1 MQRGAALAIG
11 VVWFALASAVDAAEA
26 ERATWIFLRDRGQAM
41 SGAEALALARAF
53 PPEAWARRAEASGV
67 ALPDEADR
75 PLAAAYVAAIAS
87 RAEIRVESR
96 WLNAVSVNADPAA
109 LAEIAQLPFVIGMR
123 PVAVAREASLG
134 PRYAADGTPLE
145 GAPPLS
151 LRRTVPLPSPRSSHL
166 APQGPAP
173 YGPSYGQLAEIGV
186 TVAHAV
192 GFTGN
197 RVGVMML
204 DTGFRKDHHAF
215 THTRLLAERDFV
227 FHDGNTQNEGGDD
240 PEQHHHGTGTWAVA
254 GGYDPGHIVGPGYGA
269 SFFLAKTEDIRSET
283 QAEEDN
289 YVAAL
294 EWADSL
300 GVRVTSASLSYT
312 CFDNGACYAPEDYDG
327 DTAVITRAVDRAAA
341 RGILVMNAAG
351 NYGPG
356 YPSIGTPAD
365 GDSMIAVGAVDSL
378 NRVAYFSSRGPT
390 FDGRIKPEVMA
401 RGVDTWWAD
410 SFDPS
415 AYGPAAGT
423 SLSTPLVGG
432 SAALL
437 LEAHP
442 EWSNMDARAALLA
455 TADKH
460 TAPDNDFGWGRIN
473 VLAAIYSAP
482 LLYPYPFSLVSPA
495 DGTTS
500 STLTPTFRWRSTHD
514 GDTSSA
520 LAYRVRLIEV
530 GGPGGLPIVLFAGS
544 DTTYTPVSPLAPG
557 KSYLWEVSADDPVS
571 HRRLSREQW
580 TITMPASSDLPPV
593 HFDDG
598 LSLVVGPNPF
608 DRTLRATLSLRE
620 QDSTVIA
627 PRWSLLDPTGRRVA
641 GGALQAAEGAFRLE
655 SRADQLPPGVY
666 YLEVEVG
673 RRVARETVLRLPL
686 AAPR

>member
-1 MQRGAALAIG
+1 MKRALACAIA
-11 VVWFALASAVDAAEA
+11 VVASLATFAIPSAASSG
-26 ERATWIFLRDRGQAM
+26 ATWIFLRDRGTSM
-41 SGAEALALARAF
+41 SGAEALALARAL
-53 PPEAWARRAEASGV
+53 PAETWARRARASGA

-75 PLAAAYVAAIAS
+75 PLCASYVAAIAAH
-87 RAEIRVESR
+87 AEVRVLSR
-96 WLNAVSVNADPAA
+96 WLNAVSVNADDAA
-109 LAEIAQLPFVIGMR
+109 VAEIEALPFVIGTA
-123 PVAVAREASLG
+123 PVAVAERASLG

-151 LRRTVPLPSPRSSHL
+151 PRRAARIT
-166 APQGPAP
+166 PQGPAP
-173 YGPSYGQLAEIGV
+173 YGPSYGQLAEIAV
-186 TVAHAV
+186 PAVHAV

-197 RVGVMML
+197 RVRVMML

-215 THTRLLAERDFV
+215 AQTRLLAERDFV

-269 SFFLAKTEDIRSET
+269 SFYLAKTEDIRSET

-294 EWADSL
+294 EWADSV
-300 GVRVTSASLSYT
+300 GVRVTSASLTYT
-312 CFDNGACYAPEDYDG
+312 CFDNGDCFAPADYDG

-351 NYGPG
+351 NYGPA
-356 YPSIGTPAD
+356 YPSLGTPAD
-365 GDSMIAVGAVDSL
+365 GDSMVTVGAVDSL

-390 FDGRIKPEVMA
+390 FDGRFKPEVMA

-432 SAALL
+432 AAALL

-455 TADKH
+455 TADRH

-482 LLYPYPFSLVSPA
+482 LLYPYPFSLIAPA
-495 DGTTS
+495 DGSTS
-500 STLTPTFRWRSTHD
+500 STLTPTFRWRRTHD
-514 GDTSSA
+514 GDTGSA
-520 LAYRVRLIEV
+520 LTYRVRLTEL
-530 GGPGGLPIVLFAGS
+530 GGAGGLPLLLFAGT
-544 DTTYTPVSPLAPG
+544 DTTLTPSTPLAPG
-557 KSYLWEVSADDPVS
+557 KSYLWEVSADDPES

-593 HFDDG
+593 RFEDG

-608 DRTLRATLSLRE
+608 DHTLRATLAMRE
-620 QDSTVIA
+620 KESTGA
-627 PRWSLLDPTGRRVA
+627 TPRWSLFDPTGRRVA
-641 GGALQAAEGAFRLE
+641 GGGFEDTEGAYRLE
-655 SRADQLPPGVY
+655 APSEQLAPGVY

-673 RRVARETVLRLPL
+673 RHVVRETVLRLPL
-686 AAPR
+686 DTRR